1 MAGKRERK
9 SGRMG
14 HLLEAV
20 CFLLVFLFLFQGVSR
35 VLRGR
40 PAVGSNA
47 FFYEEP
53 RQSLDVLFLGSSH
66 MLNAVSPMQLWEE
79 WGIPSGNLG
88 VNGQV
93 LPVTYYTL
101 QEALRYQKPRV
112 VVLDI
117 YKVVQDSLIDSKGSL
132 HAALD
137 GMPLW
142 SLPKY
147 RSAFD
152 LLPKGERAE
161 FLLDIIVYHDRWKE
175 VTREDFLLADT
186 REKGAQTLFTVE
198 QPYQGW
204 EVLPEGKTA
213 PPVQVEMDY
222 LEKIIALCQKE
233 DISLLLVAVP
243 YTTPEKDDLNRQAVV
258 NGMAAYA
265 TEKGLPYL
273 NLMHET
279 GEMGFDFSSDMADM
293 YHVNWK
299 GMEKVTA
306 LLGEYLVQNYDLTDR
321 REDPAYADWNEDLL
335 AYRAYLEEQLQALP
349 DSKETTP

>member
-1 MAGKRERK
+1 MAEKRK
-9 SGRMG
+9 GGPVG

-79 WGIPSGNLG
+79 YGIPSGNLG

-101 QEALRYQKPRV
+101 REALRYQKPRV
-112 VVLDI
+112 AVVDI
-117 YKVVQDSLIDSKGSL
+117 YKVVQDSLIDSPGSL

-142 SLPKY
+142 SLPKFQA
-147 RSAFD
+147 AFD
-152 LLPKGERAE
+152 LLQRGERAE
-161 FLLDIIVYHDRWKE
+161 YLLDIIVYHDRWKL
-175 VTREDFLLADT
+175 VTKEDFLPADT

-204 EVLPEGKTA
+204 EVLPETETA
-213 PPVQVEMDY
+213 PPVHVEIDY
-222 LEKIIALCQKE
+222 LERIIALCQKE

-258 NGMAAYA
+258 NGMAEYA
-265 TEKGLPYL
+265 AEKGIPYL

-279 GEMGFDFSSDMADM
+279 GEMDFDFSADMADM

-306 LLGEYLVQNYDLTDR
+306 FLGEYLVQNYDLTDR
-321 REDPAYADWNEDLL
+321 REEPAYASWNEDLL
-335 AYRAYLEEQLQALP
+335 AYRAYLEERTGALP
-349 DSKETTP
+349 DQKVPAP